1 MLTGLAGYSVN
12 PRINYGARKLTRT
25 PRIIYKK
32 IQLIIMIEGV
42 LFFSFPFFLAQ
53 RKQISGL
60 SNY

>member
-1 MLTGLAGYSVN
+1 VN
-12 PRINYGARKLTRT
+12 PRINYGARKLART